1 MTLIFKPALLG
12 VFMLAAT
19 GVATGASASGQ
30 GRMGM
35 LPDFETLDSAGTGQI
50 TPEQFQALLQAPQE
64 RMIARIMEQANAD
77 GVLDEAALRAGL
89 ASLRQGAQS
98 DDPRA
103 ERRAERMAERQAERG
118 VRMFSRID
126 SNDDGVIDADEYARF
141 TARMAER
148 AENHQKPRSRW

>member
-1 MTLIFKPALLG
+1 MTPIFKPALLG

-64 RMIARIMEQANAD
+64 RMVARIMEQANAD
-77 GVLDEAALRAGL
+77 GLLDEAALRAGL
-89 ASLRQGAQS
+89 ASLRQGAQA
-98 DDPRA
+98 DDTRA
-103 ERRAERMAERQAERG
+103 ERRAERGA
-118 VRMFSRID
+118 RMFSRID

-148 AENHQKPRSRW
+148 AENHQKPRGRW

>member
-1 MTLIFKPALLG
+1 MTPIFKPALLG

-64 RMIARIMEQANAD
+64 RMVARIMEQANAD
-77 GVLDEAALRAGL
+77 GLLDEAALRAGL
-89 ASLRQGAQS
+89 ASLRQGAQA
-98 DDPRA
+98 DDTRA
-103 ERRAERMAERQAERG
+103 ERRAERGA
-118 VRMFSRID
+118 RMFSRID

-148 AENHQKPRSRW
+148 AENHQKLRSRW